1 MLRVQCFGRITILKL
16 SNHLSMYH
24 NTEHGTRN
32 AEHGTQNFKL
42 QTLQTSN
49 SMITYSFLQHYW
61 WFLIS
66 LLGGILAFLL
76 FVQGGQSMLFSLSKT
91 DDERRLLVN
100 ALGRK
105 WEFTFTTLVTFGGAF
120 FASFPLFYSTSF
132 GGAYWVWM
140 AILFCFII
148 QAVSYEFQS
157 KPGNVYGKTT
167 YQAFLFINGLLGT
180 FLIGVALATF
190 FTGSDF
196 IVNKGNITHQLAP
209 VISSWGNEW
218 HGLEALLNV
227 RNLMLGLAVFF
238 LARSLAVLF
247 FINRLN
253 HPVLE
258 ARSRKYLW
266 YNAIPF
272 VVFFLIFVIW
282 TLFSEGYAVDAAT
295 GSITLEKYKYFT
307 NLIEMPVILFSFLA
321 GVVAVLAG
329 VIGTWISPSF
339 KSGIWFSGV
348 GTVVTVCSLLLI
360 TGYNNTSF
368 YPSINL
374 QSSLT
379 IFNASSSEFTLR
391 AMSLVSLFIPVVLL
405 YIFFAWRAMEKKRI
419 DIEDVDNDEHA
430 Y

>member
-1 MLRVQCFGRITILKL
+1 
-16 SNHLSMYH
+16 
-24 NTEHGTRN
+24 
-32 AEHGTQNFKL
+32 
-42 QTLQTSN
+42 
-49 SMITYSFLQHYW
+49 MITYSFLQHYW
-61 WFLIS
+61 WFIIS

-91 DDERRLLVN
+91 EDERRLLVN
-100 ALGRK
+100 TLGRK
-105 WEFTFTTLVTFGGAF
+105 WEYTFTTLVTFGGAF

-157 KPGNVYGKTT
+157 KPGNVFGTTT
-167 YQAFLFINGLLGT
+167 YRSFLFINGLLGT
-180 FLIGVALATF
+180 FLIGVAIATF

-196 IVNKGNITHQLAP
+196 FVNKGNITQQLAP

-227 RNLMLGLAVFF
+227 RNLMFGFAVFF

-253 HPVLE
+253 HEVLE

-266 YNAIPF
+266 YNALPF
-272 VVFFLIFVIW
+272 VAFFLIFLIW
-282 TLFSEGYAVDAAT
+282 TLFSEGFAVNPTT
-295 GSITLEKYKYFT
+295 GIVSLEKYKYFT
-307 NLIEMPVILFSFLA
+307 NLIEMPIILGFLLA
-321 GVVAVLAG
+321 GVLAVLVG
-329 VIGTWISPSF
+329 IIGTWVSLKF
-339 KSGIWFSGV
+339 KKGIWFA
-348 GTVVTVCSLLLI
+348 GTGTIVTVCSLLL
-360 TGYNNTSF
+360 TAGYNNTSY

-379 IFNASSSEFTLR
+379 IFNSSSSEFTLN
-391 AMSLVSLFIPVVLL
+391 AMSIVSLFIPVVLV
-405 YIFFAWRAMEKKRI
+405 YIFFAWRAMEKNRI
-419 DIEDVDNDEHA
+419 DIDDVNNDDHA